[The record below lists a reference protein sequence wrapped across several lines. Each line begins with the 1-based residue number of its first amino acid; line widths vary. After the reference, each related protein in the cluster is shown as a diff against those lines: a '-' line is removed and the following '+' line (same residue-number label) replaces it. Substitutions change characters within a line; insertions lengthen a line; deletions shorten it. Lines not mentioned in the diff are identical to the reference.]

1 MKFFKDKLY
10 KDITIPAPP
19 KDDIGEAK
27 EVKRLI
33 ANRTAEQ
40 EKSIADHDE
49 VPFYAIK
56 KYCEDNKMIFHKD
69 EFEDIIYGATDTI
82 NHFKD
87 KFDRKRPIE
96 IDKTLDTSPS
106 KTNKTP
112 SYPSGHAAQSR
123 IVAKYVAGKFPEH
136 EAELIEAG
144 NECGYGRVLA
154 GFHYVSD
161 YESGNLLGDKMYAL
175 MNKTDYMKELK
186 TFKTF
191 VESIIDIPRST
202 YAPGVFDDADSK
214 NPKIKSSVMEMI
226 NKQVEEFEKE
236 YPVLKITLIGSI
248 LTKRYRNDA
257 DLDINILFDV
267 PEEKQEDERLRLS
280 KQFLSSKNPD
290 NIQGKLIS
298 GTKHPV
304 NYYLITDQKTYDD
317 QNAKA
322 DAVFDIENNKFIK
335 RPEDFTFDVNLY
347 LKDFERKVQEI
358 DVIKGELK
366 RDIIDY
372 DELKEL
378 KSGDIKDLEKRIKSK
393 LEEIEKDI
401 QDIVDI
407 GDTVDAERRSAFDKD
422 MTPDEIRAYGIKNRL
437 PKNVIYKMLEKYH
450 YITFFKYLKNI
461 LADGEVSDDEI
472 DSLKGGYVESVGAKN
487 IQQKNWKDKGHGPY
501 RKELAQ
507 SKTRAVKEA
516 LDNSKKLIFAFG
528 RFNPPTS
535 GHGKLMRE
543 VISQARKNNANHI
556 VYASASQDKRKNPLD
571 VNTKVK
577 FMKKMFPRN
586 KIQAAG
592 GTQRTFMEI
601 LKFYDKMYGEIIM
614 VAGSDRINEFQK
626 LADKYNGKEYNY
638 KSIKVASSG
647 ERDPDAEG
655 VSGMSAS
662 KMREMAKN
670 DDYRNFKRGVVNLSD
685 SETKALFA
693 AVKKGMDIKEGYV
706 SNFTDFVNNDLR
718 EEYHQEKIFNVGDMV
733 EHTDGSKG
741 MVVRRGSNYISYEDD
756 GLIKKA
762 WLYDLQPL
770 DEAPRIP
777 RKKGQPAG
785 SDKHSDLYTDENPKG
800 TIKGLGFKDVA
811 TARASVSKI
820 KNSGKK
826 HAHKIQAAVA
836 MEQRAKEMGKSAEA
850 AIYRK
855 FINQMKEKTKEMN
868 KESFI
873 DILEK
878 EMNMNE
884 YYELGTDH
892 SARHTMS
899 MTPGQPIQNF
909 RKYSE
914 TIKMKDI
921 EKFRNEEETID
932 KYKKRYKERYKEE
945 LEKAVERM
953 KKEL

>member
-1 MKFFKDKLY
+1 M
-10 KDITIPAPP
+10 
-19 KDDIGEAK
+19 
-27 EVKRLI
+27 
-33 ANRTAEQ
+33 
-40 EKSIADHDE
+40 
-49 VPFYAIK
+49 
-56 KYCEDNKMIFHKD
+56 
-69 EFEDIIYGATDTI
+69 
-82 NHFKD
+82 
-87 KFDRKRPIE
+87 
-96 IDKTLDTSPS
+96 
-106 KTNKTP
+106 
-112 SYPSGHAAQSR
+112 
-123 IVAKYVAGKFPEH
+123 
-136 EAELIEAG
+136 
-144 NECGYGRVLA
+144 
-154 GFHYVSD
+154 
-161 YESGNLLGDKMYAL
+161 
-175 MNKTDYMKELK
+175 K
-186 TFKTF
+186 TFRQLK
-191 VESIIDIPRST
+191 ESIIDIPRST
-202 YAPGVFDDADSK
+202 YAPGVFDDANSK
-214 NPKIKSSVMEMI
+214 NPKIKSSVKAMI
-226 NKQVEEFEKE
+226 DKQIEDFEKE

-257 DLDINILFDV
+257 DLDINVLFDV
-267 PEEKQEDERLRLS
+267 PKDKQEEERLRLS
-280 KQFLSSKNPD
+280 KQFLSVKNPD
-290 NIQGKLIS
+290 NIQGKLIP

-304 NYYLITDQKTYDD
+304 NYYLITDQETYDD
-317 QNAKA
+317 QNKKA
-322 DAVFDIENNKFIK
+322 DAVFDITNNKFIK
-335 RPEDFTFDVNLY
+335 RPEDFTFDPNLY
-347 LKDFERKVQEI
+347 LKDFEKKVQEI

-372 DELKEL
+372 DELSEL
-378 KSGDIKDLEKRIKSK
+378 KPDDIQGLQDKVNGK
-393 LEEIEKDI
+393 LKEIEKDL
-401 QDIVDI
+401 QDIINI
-407 GDTVDAERRSAFDKD
+407 GDTVDAERRAAFDTD
-422 MTPDEIRAYGIKNRL
+422 MTPDQIRTYGIKNRL
-437 PKNVIYKMLEKYH
+437 PKAVIYKMLEKYH
-450 YITFFKYLKNI
+450 YITFFKRCKKI
-461 LADGEVSDDEI
+461 LDDGEVSDDEI

-528 RFNPPTS
+528 RFNPPTT
-535 GHGKLMRE
+535 GHDKLMRE
-543 VISQARKNNANHI
+543 VISQARKNNANHV

-586 KIQAAG
+586 KIMAAG

-614 VAGSDRINEFQK
+614 VAGSDRISEFQK

-655 VSGMSAS
+655 VTGMSAS

-685 SETKALFA
+685 SDTKALFA
-693 AVKKGMDIKEGYV
+693 AVKKGMDIRESYV
-706 SNFTDFVNNDLR
+706 GKFTDFVNNDLR

-733 EHTDGSKG
+733 EHTDGTQG
-741 MVVRRGSNYISYEDD
+741 MVVRRGSNYISYEND

-800 TIKGLGFKDVA
+800 TIKGLGFKDVE
-811 TARASVSKI
+811 TAKASVSKI
-820 KNSGKK
+820 KNSGKT

-855 FINQMKEKTKEMN
+855 FINQMKKKTKEMN
-868 KESFI
+868 KESLI
-873 DILEK
+873 DTLQK
-878 EMNMNE
+878 EMKIDE
-884 YYELGTDH
+884 YYLLGTDH

-914 TIKMKDI
+914 TIKMADI

>member
-1 MKFFKDKLY
+1 M
-10 KDITIPAPP
+10 
-19 KDDIGEAK
+19 
-27 EVKRLI
+27 
-33 ANRTAEQ
+33 
-40 EKSIADHDE
+40 
-49 VPFYAIK
+49 
-56 KYCEDNKMIFHKD
+56 
-69 EFEDIIYGATDTI
+69 
-82 NHFKD
+82 
-87 KFDRKRPIE
+87 
-96 IDKTLDTSPS
+96 
-106 KTNKTP
+106 
-112 SYPSGHAAQSR
+112 
-123 IVAKYVAGKFPEH
+123 
-136 EAELIEAG
+136 
-144 NECGYGRVLA
+144 
-154 GFHYVSD
+154 
-161 YESGNLLGDKMYAL
+161 
-175 MNKTDYMKELK
+175 K
-186 TFKTF
+186 TFRQLK
-191 VESIIDIPRST
+191 ESIIDIPRST
-202 YAPGVFDDADSK
+202 YAPGVFDDANSK
-214 NPKIKSSVMEMI
+214 NPKIKSSVKAMI
-226 NKQVEEFEKE
+226 DKQIEDFEKE

-257 DLDINILFDV
+257 DLDINVLFDV
-267 PEEKQEDERLRLS
+267 PKDKQEEERLRLS
-280 KQFLSSKNPD
+280 KQFLSVKNPD
-290 NIQGKLIS
+290 NIQGKLIP

-304 NYYLITDQKTYDD
+304 NYYLITDQETYDD
-317 QNAKA
+317 QNKKA
-322 DAVFDIENNKFIK
+322 DAVFDITNNKFIK
-335 RPEDFTFDVNLY
+335 RPEDFTFDPNLY
-347 LKDFERKVQEI
+347 LKDFEKKVQEI

-372 DELKEL
+372 DELSEL
-378 KSGDIKDLEKRIKSK
+378 KPDDIQGLQDKVNGK
-393 LEEIEKDI
+393 LKEIEKDL
-401 QDIVDI
+401 QDIINI
-407 GDTVDAERRSAFDKD
+407 GDTVDAERRAAFDTD
-422 MTPDEIRAYGIKNRL
+422 MTPDQIRTYGIKNRL
-437 PKNVIYKMLEKYH
+437 PKAVIYKMLEKYH
-450 YITFFKYLKNI
+450 YITFFKRCKKI
-461 LADGEVSDDEI
+461 LDDGEVSDDEI

-535 GHGKLMRE
+535 GHDKLMRE
-543 VISQARKNNANHI
+543 VISQARKNNANHV

-586 KIQAAG
+586 KIMAAG

-601 LKFYDKMYGEIIM
+601 LKFYDRMYGEVIM

-685 SETKALFA
+685 SDTKALFA
-693 AVKKGMDIKEGYV
+693 AVKKGMDIKESYV
-706 SNFTDFVNNDLR
+706 GNFTDFVNNDLR

-741 MVVRRGSNYISYEDD
+741 MVVRRGSNYVSYEDD

-800 TIKGLGFKDVA
+800 TIKGLGFKDTE
-811 TARASVSKI
+811 TARSSVSKI
-820 KNSGKK
+820 KNSGKT

-855 FINQMKEKTKEMN
+855 FINQMKKKTKEMN
-868 KESFI
+868 KESLI
-873 DILEK
+873 DTLEK
-878 EMNMNE
+878 EMNINE
-884 YYELGTDH
+884 YYLLGTDH

-914 TIKMKDI
+914 TIKMADI